1 VTTRVVFLQ
10 GGGAG
15 AHDADALLAD
25 SLSRHLGEGFAVDF
39 PRMPVEDDP
48 DSERWGPAIG
58 DAIAR
63 AATSPA
69 DRVVLVG
76 HSVGGLLLLEH
87 LARSP
92 VAASVAGVCI
102 IAAPF
107 PGGEPDWT
115 FEGFAVPP
123 GVAEAIPDGAAAFLY
138 ASDDDAIVPF
148 AHRDLWAAALPGSVT
163 RTTSGGHQL
172 GDDLRVVADDIRA
185 TTLGASQ

>member
-25 SLSRHLGEGFAVDF
+25 SLSRHLGQGFAVDF

-63 AATSPA
+63 AATSSA

-76 HSVGGLLLLEH
+76 HSVGGFLLLEH

-92 VAASVAGVCI
+92 VAAFVAAVCI

-107 PGGEPDWT
+107 PGGDPDWT
-115 FEGFAVPP
+115 FEGFEVPP
-123 GVAEAIPDGAAAFLY
+123 GVAEAIPDGAAVFLY
-138 ASDDDAIVPF
+138 ASEDDAVVPF

-172 GDDLRVVADDIRA
+172 GDDLRAVAADIRA
-185 TTLGASQ
+185 TTLGAGQ